1 MNFRADINGLRA
13 YAVILVLLYHV
24 GVSTISGGF
33 LGVDIFFVISGYLMT
48 GVILSRLQQQ
58 RFSLLGFYASRCRR
72 IIPPLMLMCAILL
85 VVGGFLIPP
94 EEYKILSGHIAA
106 SLSFISNLVYFKEAG
121 YFDAGA
127 VYKWLLHTWSLSVE
141 WQFYLLLPLTLM
153 FTARYLRRQF
163 GWVMAVGALLSFVL
177 ALVMTHLHD
186 TMAYFMLPTRAWE
199 MLAGGL
205 VYLAPKSRLT
215 GQRWVVFPALSGL
228 IVSAMWIDAGT
239 TWPGMMTL
247 IPVLLTALIIHVTAN
262 DSPLLNNRVV
272 QPIGKASYSI
282 YLWHWPLWVFWHLA
296 DLPVTPVSQASLIAL
311 SLLAGGVS
319 WALVE
324 NKAGWFSARTPV
336 ALGNAALVVLIALLI
351 VAQQGFPARAP
362 QSVTQISQYAK
373 QRFAAARGCL
383 VVNSK
388 QSPQCTFGK
397 GSEVNLVVL
406 GDSHANALLSS
417 VVASG
422 DADSDTIVFIAQSSC
437 PTVPDITRPGRPD
450 CGDFVKNAITTIEE
464 KYPKASVLI
473 INRFSLYLHG
483 ENGRNDDTPQY
494 TFANEDSSLSS
505 FQQHFT
511 RAVKKLAR
519 HRKVFIMT
527 PVPEFDYDVIYR
539 MTRDAMRGKPYAIQ
553 LPWEEYQSRNQDALK
568 MLNQLVAEIPN
579 VTLLDSAQALCDRHF
594 CYGARDGVPLYR
606 DSNHLSEFGNK
617 LLGEIFAGMW
627 RRINDVSGV
636 IIPSPQYAAVGI
648 SRTF

>member
-24 GVSTISGGF
+24 GVSGISGGF

-48 GVILSRLQQQ
+48 GIILSRLQQQ
-58 RFSLLGFYASRCRR
+58 RFSLSGFYASRCRR
-72 IIPPLMLMCAILL
+72 IIPPLMAMCAILL
-85 VVGGFLIPP
+85 MVGYFLIPP
-94 EEYKILSGHIAA
+94 DEYKTLSGHIAA

-121 YFDAGA
+121 YFDAGSM
-127 VYKWLLHTWSLSVE
+127 YKWLLHTWSLSVE
-141 WQFYLLLPLTLM
+141 WQFYLLLPLALM

-163 GWVMAVGALLSFVL
+163 GWVMAIGAVLSFAL
-177 ALVMTHLHD
+177 ALVVTHLHD
-186 TMAYFMLPTRAWE
+186 TLAYFMLPTRAWE

-205 VYLAPKSRLT
+205 VYLAPNSRLT
-215 GQRWVVFPALSGL
+215 GQRWVILPALLGL
-228 IVSAMWIDAGT
+228 IASAMWIDAGT
-239 TWPGMMTL
+239 TWPGVMTL
-247 IPVLLTALIIHVTAN
+247 IPVVLTALIIHVTAN

-296 DLPVTPVSQASLIAL
+296 DLPVTPVSQAVLITL
-311 SLLAGGVS
+311 SLLLGGLS

-324 NKAGWFSARTPV
+324 NKAGLLSATTPV
-336 ALGNAALVVLIALLI
+336 ALGNAALLLLAALLI

-362 QSVTQISQYAK
+362 QSVSQISQYAK
-373 QRFAAARGCL
+373 QRFTAARGCL

-388 QSPQCTFGK
+388 QSPQCTFGE
-397 GSEVNLVVL
+397 GNEVNLVVL

-422 DADSDTIVFIAQSSC
+422 NAASDAVVFIAQSGC
-437 PTVPDITRPGRPD
+437 PTVPDINRPGRPD
-450 CGDFVKNAITTIEE
+450 CGDFVKNALTTIEE
-464 KYPKASVLI
+464 KYPQASVLI

-483 ENGRNDDTPQY
+483 ENGSSDDIPQY
-494 TFANEDSSLSS
+494 TFANEVSSLTS
-505 FQQHFT
+505 FQKHFT
-511 RAVKKLAR
+511 RAVKKLAT

-539 MTRDAMRGKPYAIQ
+539 MTRDAMRGKPFAIQ
-553 LPWEEYQSRNQDALK
+553 LPREEYLARNQDALR
-568 MLNQLVAEIPN
+568 MLHQVVAEIPN
-579 VTLLDSAQALCDRHF
+579 VTLLDATQALCDNYF
-594 CYGARDGVPLYR
+594 CYGARGEVPLYR

-617 LLGEIFAGMW
+617 MLGEIFAGMW
-627 RRINDVSGV
+627 RRINGESGV
-636 IIPSPQYAAVGI
+636 TVLPPQYAAAEI